1 MKVPLTA
8 RVDAD
13 ERQKLDQ
20 LAKRAGLT
28 RTDALRALLRSADK
42 FEPARA
48 AAVIF
53 NSNGAEVSQAHGAVA
68 A

>member
-42 FEPARA
+42 FEPGRA
-48 AAVIF
+48 ASVIF
-53 NSNGAEVSQAHGAVA
+53 NSNGAEASQAHGAA